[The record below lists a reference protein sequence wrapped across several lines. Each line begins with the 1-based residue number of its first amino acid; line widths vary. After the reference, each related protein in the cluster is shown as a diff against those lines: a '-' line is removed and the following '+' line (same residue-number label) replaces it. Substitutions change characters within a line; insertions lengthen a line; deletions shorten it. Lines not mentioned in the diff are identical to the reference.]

1 MWNIVSEPFWN
12 AMFIFPTQQKDVYKL
27 VEQCRADSNVQKCI
41 IFGSSVTEECHSW
54 SDIDVYFE
62 IKEDIGRLPSVKDA
76 EAPFDKWTNFTVSPE
91 LMEEIDCN
99 GVPVFQRGPYKL

>member
-27 VEQCRADSNVQKCI
+27 
-41 IFGSSVTEECHSW
+41 
-54 SDIDVYFE
+54 DVYFE

-91 LMEEIDCN
+91 LMEEIDCK